1 MAMRPHLCGMQAM
14 GGMAMQ
20 LDAILAELVNNIAVV
35 IGSIVGSTKAQL
47 LSKNGTVLSKIV
59 NAIVG
64 IFAGIT
70 LAFHYLGEISPWGA
84 AVLAL
89 IASSM
94 SVAIIDAMSGMA
106 PEIVNK
112 LVEKWFGIDK
122 IKPK

>member
-1 MAMRPHLCGMQAM
+1 MH
-14 GGMAMQ
+14 
-20 LDAILAELVNNIAVV
+20 LDAILAVLANNVAVV
-35 IGSIVGSTKAQL
+35 VGAFVGSVKAQL
-47 LSKNGTVLSKIV
+47 LSQNGTVLQKVI
-59 NAIVG
+59 NIIVG

-70 LAFHYLGEISPWGA
+70 LAFHYIGDISPWGA

-94 SVAIIDAMSGMA
+94 SVAVIDAMSGMA

-112 LVEKWFGIDK
+112 LIEKWFGIGN